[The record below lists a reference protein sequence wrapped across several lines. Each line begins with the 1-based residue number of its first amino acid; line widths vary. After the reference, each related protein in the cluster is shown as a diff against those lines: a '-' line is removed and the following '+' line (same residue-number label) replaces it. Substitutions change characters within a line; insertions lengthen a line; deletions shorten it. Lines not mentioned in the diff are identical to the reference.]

1 MAGRRSLKPSLVF
14 CCVWLATAG
23 LCGEVKPVDPPKLV
37 TSEST
42 ANLPPI
48 TAAELQKAKDLLTVL
63 GECFKTGDSRSAKS
77 CFTPGTEEGQLRRN
91 AIKRVLDR
99 EFSVEKYTVFDVLEV
114 QAEERLS
121 KSRMLIWARLK
132 LSFESKNPKIER
144 TVFRNEYFEFDTLP
158 DGRLALVDSE
168 FFDLLGR
175 KQGLEMMGD
184 FLLSGVLSLAVLSFW
199 VWMGYAAMIIR
210 PRKRVWRTLVL
221 ALPFLGA
228 LIFFFAVYLPG
239 LRAPKTA

>member
-1 MAGRRSLKPSLVF
+1 MLARFTLTFVLLLGSGPTVF
-14 CCVWLATAG
+14 A
-23 LCGEVKPVDPPKLV
+23 GEVLAADAPKADAAKAEPVD
-37 TSEST
+37 TS
-42 ANLPPI
+42 PI
-48 TAAELQKAKDLLTVL
+48 TANELAQAKDLLTVL
-63 GECFKTGDSRSAKS
+63 GECFKAGDARRAKS

-99 EFSVEKYTVFDVLEV
+99 EFAVERYTVFDVLEV
-114 QAEERLS
+114 QAEERLPI
-121 KSRMLIWARLK
+121 RGHLLVWARLK

-144 TVFRNEYFEFDTLP
+144 TVYRNEYFEFDTLP

-168 FFDLLGR
+168 FFDTLGR

-184 FLLSGVLSLAVLSFW
+184 FLLTGVLSLAVLSFW
-199 VWMGYAAMIIR
+199 VWMGYAAMILR
-210 PRKRVWRTLVL
+210 PRKRVWRVLVL